1 MSLAHVILG
10 LLQQQQRTGYDLKTE
25 CFNQTIAH
33 LWPADQAQIY
43 RTLDKLESQGW
54 ITCTVEIQVDRPNR
68 KVYSLTAAGQAE
80 LQRWLQAPQPLPPVR
95 DPQLIQLYF
104 AGQLPDAVIAK
115 ILQQQLEA
123 HRQKLAECEAIVA
136 AADAAIISSNR
147 EHQMQQWVLK
157 WVVERESA
165 QIHWLE
171 TLLDRLQPPTPINQ
185 DNDNLKPESK
195 HE

>member
-68 KVYSLTAAGQAE
+68 KVYSLTAAGHAE
-80 LQRWLQAPQPLPPVR
+80 LQQWLQAPQPLPPVR

-104 AGQLPDAVIAK
+104 AGQLPNATIAQV
-115 ILQQQLEA
+115 LQQQLSA
-123 HRQKLAECEAIVA
+123 HRQKLAECESIASRS
-136 AADAAIISSNR
+136 DDSQLSPDR
-147 EHQMQQWVLK
+147 QHPMQQWVLE
-157 WVVERESA
+157 WVVERERA
-165 QIHWLE
+165 QISWLE
-171 TLLDRLQPPTPINQ
+171 TLLDRLQ
-185 DNDNLKPESK
+185 
-195 HE
+195 